1 LVQWRVRGAATI
13 VLASIE
19 ETSPMSIR
27 HALSIAI
34 GAALLAACAGGGMY
48 DQPYALFQ
56 PDQRSVPQDTRPAFV
71 LSVDGVSRAISDNN
85 PVAPGMRK
93 IQVSVP
99 GARGMSESTYQTFE
113 IDAKPCTRYYLAARH
128 SSPAADDWSVFVSGT
143 EPIGECQKKF
153 ASTAK

>member
-1 LVQWRVRGAATI
+1 
-13 VLASIE
+13 
-19 ETSPMSIR
+19 MSTR
-27 HALSIAI
+27 RALSTAI

-48 DQPYALFQ
+48 DQPYALVQ

-71 LSVDGVSRAISDNN
+71 LAVDDVSRAISDNN
-85 PVAPGMRK
+85 PIPPGMRK

-99 GARGMSESTYQTFE
+99 GARGMSQSKIYTVEL
-113 IDAKPCTRYYLAARH
+113 DAKPCTRYYLSAKA
-128 SSPAADDWSVFVSGT
+128 SSPAADDWTPFVSYT